1 MVLITGDVT
10 KGKKGNEN
18 YADIHFYNISRLFYV
33 LQIFHLTT
41 NEKIHDYYL

>member
-1 MVLITGDVT
+1 MVLITGDVN

-33 LQIFHLTT
+33 LQIFQLTA
-41 NEKIHDYYL
+41 NENIRNYYL

>member
-1 MVLITGDVT
+1 MVLTTGAFN
-10 KGKKGNEN
+10 KGKKVKEN
-18 YADIHFYNISRLFYV
+18 YSDIHFYNISRLFYV